1 MAANTS
7 RCAAC
12 GTPRLTLLM
21 DQQDLSYLNRD
32 LKKVI
37 LLDTV
42 EAHAKAQPENAII
55 IPKWKGD
62 TKDKQLVSFIPF
74 LEYVAAM
81 GFEDT
86 RDVLKSFEGK
96 SIPAEYARRES
107 IARKKFQEQW
117 AEEHAKRP
125 KRSGVGFL
133 GSAFGLG
140 KPAGGMDGMEASLS
154 EGFEQGKT
162 LMDQVR
168 ERGQKQYEIVEKE
181 IRENG
186 QKWLEEMAAEEKKF
200 QEEAM
205 KNMKGGNILGM
216 LTGGANKPQ

>member
-1 MAANTS
+1 M
-7 RCAAC
+7 
-12 GTPRLTLLM
+12 
-21 DQQDLSYLNRD
+21 
-32 LKKVI
+32 KKII

-62 TKDKQLVSFIPF
+62 TKDKELVSLIPF

-86 RDVLKSFEGK
+86 RDVLKSFQGTQ
-96 SIPAEYARRES
+96 IPVEYARRES
-107 IARKKFQEQW
+107 IARKKFHEQY
-117 AEEHAKRP
+117 AEDRAKRP
-125 KRSGVGFL
+125 KRSAVGFL
-133 GSAFGLG
+133 GSAIGLKAPG
-140 KPAGGMDGMEASLS
+140 AGPDGMETSLS

-168 ERGQKQYEIVEKE
+168 ERGQKQYQMIERE

-186 QKWLEEMAAEEKKF
+186 QKWLDEMAAEEKKMM
-200 QEEAM
+200 EE
-205 KNMKGGNILGM
+205 NMKGGILGM
-216 LTGGANKPQ
+216 FAGGGNKS